1 MIALQPI
8 SPKPWLFAAKTTAA
22 CLIGLF
28 VAFLF
33 NLDQPQWT
41 ALTVF
46 IVAQPQSTGGV
57 VGKAC
62 FRIVGTFVGCVVALA
77 LVGLFAQ
84 ERVLFLGSLAIW
96 VGLCT
101 FASQRVRSWAN
112 YGCVLAGYTAAIVG
126 IPAALV
132 PANAFYYANAR
143 FTEICLGIVVG
154 ACVAGLFAPAPMAR
168 SLKDALAEARRRAA
182 RYVASVLNGVD
193 AGKERAAVIAGAA
206 RVDELMNSA
215 VFEDQPTR
223 QACDR
228 IRSFAGALV
237 DVIASAEPLE
247 RQFRAAPRHV
257 ESTGL
262 TARDR
267 AGAEAAEAIAAW
279 ETDSVDSAGL
289 VERLCDSLS
298 AAQPAPEPPDASS
311 AAPANR
317 LETLLSSFTTLVF
330 AWEAVVNGRPAP
342 RPPFPLDPAD
352 DLFSAAMT
360 GLRSTFAVAIPG
372 LFWVLTAW
380 PEGSSATL
388 LCALGV
394 SRASTMGRVVPLGLL
409 TATVFVLVSLPT
421 FVIVEVLLPQAS
433 GFPMLTL
440 ILAPMMLLCAY
451 LMAFRQTLLLGY
463 MAVLYFFTATGIQ
476 NRMAYNPIGFV
487 NLTIAALLACG
498 LGIALW
504 AVVAPDSPPKQ
515 RLRFVR
521 ATTKAMRSLR
531 DAGDGAARLGR
542 FESAVGGALVRL
554 SRELNLAHPQ
564 DQACEQVA
572 FALLGAGRELACRS
586 SARQAFAAGGVERDS
601 AVERIVSA
609 IRDCLKTL
617 SRRTVAAG
625 ELLRAAET
633 LGAAMDAF
641 AQRRSS
647 PSSEVEVTSDA
658 R

>member
-28 VAFLF
+28 VAFVF
-33 NLDQPQWT
+33 DLDQPQWT
-41 ALTVF
+41 ALTIF
-46 IVAQPQSTGGV
+46 IVSQPQSTGGV
-57 VGKAC
+57 FGKAC

-84 ERVLFLGSLAIW
+84 ERVLFLGSLAVW
-96 VGLCT
+96 VGVCT

-154 ACVAGLFAPAPMAR
+154 ACVASLFMPAPMAR
-168 SLKDALAEARRRAA
+168 SLKDALAEARRSAV

-193 AGKERAAVIAGAA
+193 ASKERAAVVAGAA
-206 RVDELMNSA
+206 CVDELLNSA
-215 VFEDQPTR
+215 VFERRPTR
-223 QACDR
+223 QAGER
-228 IRSFAGALV
+228 IRGFAGALV

-247 RQFRAAPRHV
+247 RRLRAAPRYV

-262 TARDR
+262 TALDR
-267 AGAEAAEAIAAW
+267 ACAEAAEAIAAW
-279 ETDSVDSAGL
+279 ETDAVDSDGL
-289 VERLCDSLS
+289 AERLRDSLS
-298 AAQPAPEPPDASS
+298 AARSASEPSDAS
-311 AAPANR
+311 AFALVNR
-317 LETLLSSFTTLVF
+317 LEAVLDSFTTAAY
-330 AWEAVVNGRPAP
+330 AWEAVISGRPAP
-342 RPPFPLDPAD
+342 RPPLLLDPAD
-352 DLFSAAMT
+352 DRFSAVTT
-360 GLRSTFAVAIPG
+360 GLRSALAVAIPG

-380 PEGSSATL
+380 ADGPSFTL
-388 LCALGV
+388 LCALGA
-394 SRASTMGRVVPLGLL
+394 SRAATMGRVVPLGIL
-409 TATVFVLVSLPT
+409 TTTVFVLVSLPT

-433 GFPMLTL
+433 GFPMLAL
-440 ILAPMMLLCAY
+440 ILAPMMFLCAY
-451 LMAFRQTLLLGY
+451 LMAFRQTLLAGY
-463 MAVLYFFTATGIQ
+463 MAVLYFFTATGVQ
-476 NRMAYNPIGFV
+476 NRMAYNAIGFV
-487 NLTIAALLACG
+487 NLTLAALLACG
-498 LGIALW
+498 LGVALW
-504 AVVAPDSPPKQ
+504 AVVAPDSPHKQ

-542 FESAVGGALVRL
+542 FEGAVGGALVRF
-554 SRELNLAHPQ
+554 SRGLNFARPQ
-564 DQACEQVA
+564 DRACEQAA
-572 FALLGAGRELACRS
+572 FALLGAGREVACRS
-586 SARQAFAAGGVERDS
+586 SAEQAFAAGGEARDG
-601 AVERIVSA
+601 AVERVVPA
-609 IRDCLKTL
+609 VRDCLKTL
-617 SRRTVAAG
+617 SRQTAEAG

-641 AQRRSS
+641 AQRRSP
-647 PSSEVEVTSDA
+647 PSSEVEVAYDA